1 MKINKKNHNHRSKH
15 MMCINSPQHQKKSQ
29 NFRPINKKYG
39 KAWDKIN
46 Y

>member
-1 MKINKKNHNHRSKH
+1 MKINKNHNHRSKH
-15 MMCINSPQHQKKSQ
+15 MMCINSPPQHQKQGQ
-29 NFRPINKKYG
+29 NFRPVNKKYG